1 MVQQTTFS
9 RLNRPEQ
16 LLQNL
21 THMTNSPVSE
31 NLKAKEMQD
40 EFSALS
46 ALINDRR
53 ARWTK
58 QARAIKFDIE
68 FKAIEQERRRVAKDL
83 HDEILPSLS
92 RLTRAIQRP
101 SKDNGTDVLSEE
113 IHKIVGSIRDL
124 LGELHPVDLEELGL
138 IPALSNVCQRYARL
152 SNRSVVFTEH
162 VEECN
167 LSELQQL
174 CVYRAM
180 QTVLKMFYNSG
191 NDLLFV
197 TYKRDSKDSIIEVRC
212 VDKLVSSAEW
222 LAPGNH
228 DFNSFECWLA
238 VAAAEYQFAVKE
250 DSSPECDLI
259 ISIPE
264 TQPQKEDILT
274 LIGQLTQIRLQEFDT
289 ILAVAQEEWG
299 SLINRDC
306 SLFEHL
312 AIEAERKSITKEIN
326 RVILPQLQTIGQL
339 SDRLIDKDDPMH
351 TDINQ
356 RLSQI
361 AEDVNEVLSELHPR
375 LLAEAGLIPSIRT
388 LVDRFKRASMIETV
402 LVSSLSSA
410 QSEIPLDLDAKF
422 AIYRATQEA
431 LNNVEKHSQ
440 ATHAQVT
447 VKRIANKLTVCI
459 EDNGKGF
466 QDSRSTQS
474 RGLKNIQERAVEIGA
489 VVAWSRSE
497 KFETGTLVSISLP
510 LNGN

>member
-1 MVQQTTFS
+1 MTKKYATSDSRKVQD
-9 RLNRPEQ
+9 
-16 LLQNL
+16 
-21 THMTNSPVSE
+21 
-31 NLKAKEMQD
+31 AAQD

-46 ALINDRR
+46 ALIHDRK

-101 SKDNGTDVLSEE
+101 NHNSESDVLVEE
-113 IHKIVGSIRDL
+113 IHKTIESIRDF

-138 IPALSNVCQRYARL
+138 IPALSNICQRYSR
-152 SNRSVVFTEH
+152 RSGRSIVFNEQI
-162 VEECN
+162 EECN
-167 LSELQQL
+167 LAELQQL

-180 QTVLKMFYNSG
+180 QTVLKMFADSE

-197 TYKRDSKDSIIEVRC
+197 TYKRVTKHSIIEVRC

-228 DFNSFECWLA
+228 DFNSLECWLA
-238 VAAAEYQFAVKE
+238 VANAEFQFAAATE
-250 DSSPECDLI
+250 NTPQCDLI
-259 ISIPE
+259 ISVPE
-264 TQPQKEDILT
+264 TQPQREDILT

-299 SLINRDC
+299 NLINRDC

-326 RVILPQLQTIGQL
+326 RVILARLQTIGDLANQL
-339 SDRLIDKDDPMH
+339 VETNDPMRA
-351 TDINQ
+351 DISQ
-356 RLSQI
+356 RLAQI
-361 AEDVNEVLSELHPR
+361 AEVVGEVLSELHPR
-375 LLAEAGLIPSIRT
+375 LLAEAGLIPSIKT
-388 LVDRFKRASMIETV
+388 LVERFKRASMIETE
-402 LVSSLSSA
+402 LIPSLSSS
-410 QSEIPLDLDAKF
+410 QSEIALDLDAKF

-440 ATHAQVT
+440 ATQARVT
-447 VKRIANKLTVCI
+447 VKKTADKLTICI

-474 RGLKNIQERAVEIGA
+474 RGLKNIQERAAEIGA
-489 VVAWSRSE
+489 DVVWSRA
-497 KFETGTLVSISLP
+497 KTFETGTLVSISLP
-510 LNGN
+510 LQN